1 MDSSP
6 PGSAIHGIFQARILE
21 WAAISF
27 SRGSSRP
34 RDRTRVFCIADRR
47 FYHLSHQGS
56 PLTKVHRAKWD
67 MEAPKTAFQSSS
79 TGWSWGGVGWG
90 GREWV
95 SLLDK
100 NCFSFSPSSF
110 PETITE
116 DPAGLEW
123 GEGEEGSLDECP
135 GRYCPQTGSSGSLTA
150 FSPGRQEGIG
160 SQFQGERG
168 LLSFSWSSPTP
179 TFPQL
184 CRGPNYILWPCSH
197 LYPDL

>member
-1 MDSSP
+1 MYSSP
-6 PGSAIHGIFQARILE
+6 RGSAIHGIFQARMLE
-21 WAAISF
+21 WAEFPYPGDLPYPGIEP
-27 SRGSSRP
+27 GSSALQT
-34 RDRTRVFCIADRR
+34 DAFTVWATREAHYLRYTGLNEIWK
-47 FYHLSHQGS
+47 HLRQPSS
-56 PLTKVHRAKWD
+56 PLIQGD
-67 MEAPKTAFQSSS
+67 L
-79 TGWSWGGVGWG
+79 GVRWG
-90 GREWV
+90 GRGWV

-100 NCFSFSPSSF
+100 NCFSFSPFSF

-135 GRYCPQTGSSGSLTA
+135 GRHCPQTGSSGGPTA
-150 FSPGRQEGIG
+150 SSPGRQEGIG
-160 SQFQGERG
+160 SQLQGERG
-168 LLSFSWSSPTP
+168 LLSFSQSSPTP